1 MNFADVTKKEIG
13 QASKNKTM
21 NFIFTSRE
29 EWLSQRKNGVGGSD
43 IAAICGHDPYR
54 TPLDV
59 YLDKI
64 GESEPIT
71 DNDFMKAG
79 RYLEPVVAEMFQ
91 DETGLP
97 LISMPSTIVGTKP
110 HYLASVDRSILGEN
124 VPVEIKT
131 SKRYHAEPLDKW
143 KLQATWYAGIMNAEG
158 YYIAWFTYPTLRFEY
173 FDFDAVLFE
182 EMCRM
187 ADEFWQCVENRTPPE
202 SNKFVAS
209 QGAMLEASEYL
220 AGRLNILRAKK
231 QALEEL
237 EFEVDEL
244 TEEVKLAMREKEILS
259 VNGTIAAT
267 WKQTKPR
274 ETVDTKKLKTEYPD
288 VFELVKKIGEPVRT
302 FKLK

>member
-1 MNFADVTKKEIG
+1 MRGFGGTNPKH
-13 QASKNKTM
+13 M

-29 EWLSQRKNGVGGSD
+29 EWLSQRKKGVGGSD

-64 GESEPIT
+64 GEAEPIQ

-79 RYLEPVVAEMFQ
+79 RYLEPVVADMFQ
-91 DETGLP
+91 DETGLQ
-97 LISMPSTIVGTKP
+97 LISMPSTIVGAKP
-110 HYLASVDRSILGEN
+110 HYLASVDRSILGQN
-124 VPVEIKT
+124 IPVEIKT

-158 YYIAWFTYPTLRFEY
+158 YYIAWFTYPTFKYQYFE
-173 FDFDAVLFE
+173 FDAVMFE

-187 ADEFWQCVENRTPPE
+187 ADEFWECVETRTPPE
-202 SNKFVAS
+202 NNKFTAS
-209 QGAMLEASEYL
+209 IGSAIEASEYL

-231 QALEEL
+231 HAHDELGEEI
-237 EFEVDEL
+237 EAL
-244 TEEVKLAMREKEILS
+244 TEEVKLVMRENEILTI
-259 VNGTIAAT
+259 NGAIAAT
-267 WKQTKPR
+267 WKQSKPR
-274 ETVDTKKLKTEYPD
+274 ETVDTKKLKAEHPD
-288 VFELVKKIGEPVRT
+288 VFELVKKTGEPVRT